1 MFARI
6 LLGLILGLAGASH
19 AFADLVLYNVP
30 GTNLVFILQGRATVN
45 PGATVT
51 FRHPTFGN
59 LFMNAS
65 DVKIFKVRS
74 VQSQVANN
82 LSTAKSAGDL
92 NLCLDA
98 ARQALKIGKLDL
110 FYQACKAAW
119 EINPNDDRVK
129 KLVELK
135 QAIDKP
141 VAIDPAQEKIMRDFT
156 RNRADMKF
164 VRSKHFLLLHDTSE
178 KKDSRTGKT
187 RAEERLALLETVY
200 ESFLMKFCLEGVE
213 LDVPDKLLMVVL
225 FAEHE
230 EYLKFVTLLGPELA
244 SAAGFYHRIDN
255 VAVFYDQG
263 TDQSFEVLNVLN
275 SRIQSQRDEIV
286 RRKIG
291 GLADVIRF
299 ADTLSLLIEVKRANL
314 DIEVVSHEATHQ
326 LAANTGLMPGNRP
339 IPVWAAEG
347 LATYFEAPKQAAW
360 SGIGAVNAERLG
372 WYRELAPV
380 RQISNI
386 DFIVSDQLF
395 TRSANNFTTLHAY
408 GQSWA
413 LTHFLMEKHFAKLVA
428 YYRELGQLP
437 EATHTSPAELQRVF
451 DKIFGKDK
459 QVLDGEWRAYM
470 RSLKTDLEKV
480 LEDAE

>member
-1 MFARI
+1 M
-6 LLGLILGLAGASH
+6 
-19 AFADLVLYNVP
+19 
-30 GTNLVFILQGRATVN
+30 VFILQGRATVN

-74 VQSQVANN
+74 VQSQVANH

-92 NLCLDA
+92 NQCLDA

-119 EINPNDDRVK
+119 EIDPNDDRVK

-135 QAIDKP
+135 LEIDKP
-141 VAIDPAQEKIMRDFT
+141 VPIDPAQEKIMRDFT
-156 RNRADMKF
+156 KNRADMKF
-164 VRSKHFLLLHDTSE
+164 MRSKHFLLLHDTSN
-178 KKDSRTGKT
+178 KKDNRTGRT

-225 FAEHE
+225 FAEHS
-230 EYLKFVTLLGPELA
+230 EYLQFVNLLGPDLA
-244 SAAGFYHRIDN
+244 SAAGFFHRVDN

-275 SRIQSQRDEIV
+275 QRIQSERDEIV
-286 RRKIG
+286 RRKIS

-299 ADTLSLLIEVKRANL
+299 ADTLSLLIEVKRENL

-326 LAANTGLMPGNRP
+326 LAANTGLMPADSP
-339 IPVWAAEG
+339 IPIWAAEG

-372 WYRELAPV
+372 WYRELAPL

-386 DFIVSDQLF
+386 DFIASDQIF

-413 LTHFLMEKHFAKLVA
+413 LTHFLMEKHFVKLVT
-428 YYRELGQLP
+428 YYRELGKLP
-437 EATHTSPAELQRVF
+437 KAGHAEPEELQKVF
-451 DKIFGKDK
+451 DRVFGKDK
-459 QVLDGEWRAYM
+459 QALDGQWRAYM
-470 RSLKTDLEKV
+470 RSLKTDLEKT
-480 LEDAE
+480 LEDAR

>member
-1 MFARI
+1 MIARI
-6 LLGLILGLAGASH
+6 LLGLILGIACASQV
-19 AFADLVLYNVP
+19 FADLVLYNVP
-30 GTNLVFILQGRATVN
+30 GTNLVFLLQGRASVN

-74 VQSQVANN
+74 VQSQVANE

-98 ARQALKIGKLDL
+98 ARHALKIGKLDL

-119 EINPNDDRVK
+119 EINPNDERVR
-129 KLVELK
+129 KLVARK

-141 VAIDPAQEKIMRDFT
+141 VPVDPAQEVIMRDFT
-156 RNRADMKF
+156 KNRAGMKF
-164 VRSKHFLLLHDTSE
+164 LRSKHFLLLHDTSD
-178 KKDSRTGKT
+178 KKDRRTGKT
-187 RAEERLALLETVY
+187 RAEERLELLETVY

-213 LDVPDKLLMVVL
+213 LEVPEKLLMVVL
-225 FAEHE
+225 FAEHQ
-230 EYLKFVTLLGPELA
+230 EYLQFVNLLGPELA

-275 SRIQSQRDEIV
+275 QRIQSQRDEIV

-299 ADTLSLLIEVKRANL
+299 ADTLSLLIEVKRENL

-326 LAANTGLMPGNRP
+326 LAANTGLMPADSP

-360 SGIGAVNAERLG
+360 SGIGSVNAERLG
-372 WYRELAPV
+372 WYRELAPLTK
-380 RQISNI
+380 ISNI

-413 LTHFLMEKHFAKLVA
+413 LTHFLMEKHFVKLVA
-428 YYRELGQLP
+428 YYRELGKLP
-437 EATHTSPAELQRVF
+437 KASHAKPEELQKVF
-451 DKIFGKDK
+451 DKVFGKDK
-459 QVLDGEWRAYM
+459 QALDRQWRAYM
-470 RSLKTDLEKV
+470 RSLRTDLEKI
-480 LEDAE
+480 LEDAK

>member
-98 ARQALKIGKLDL
+98 ARQALKIGKLEL
-110 FYQACKAAW
+110 FYQACKSAW

>member
-6 LLGLILGLAGASH
+6 LLGLLLGLVTASH

-156 RNRADMKF
+156 KNRADMKF

-178 KKDSRTGKT
+178 KKDSRSGKT

-413 LTHFLMEKHFAKLVA
+413 LTHFLMERHFTKLVA
-428 YYRELGQLP
+428 YYRELGKLP
-437 EATHTSPAELQRVF
+437 EATHTSPAELQSVF
-451 DKIFGKDK
+451 DKVFGKDK
-459 QVLDGEWRAYM
+459 QALDGEWRAYM
-470 RSLKTDLEKV
+470 RSLKTDLEKA

>member
-1 MFARI
+1 MIVRI
-6 LLGLILGLAGASH
+6 LLGILLGLASATH
-19 AFADLVLYNVP
+19 TFADLVLYNVP

-59 LFMNAS
+59 LFMNAA

-74 VQSQVANN
+74 VQSQVTNN
-82 LSTAKSAGDL
+82 LNTAKSSGDL
-92 NLCLDA
+92 KLCLDA
-98 ARQALKIGKLDL
+98 AREALKIGKLDL

-119 EINPNDDRVK
+119 EIDPNDDRVK

-156 RNRADMKF
+156 KNRADMKF
-164 VRSKHFLLLHDTSE
+164 VRSKHFLLLHDTSDQ
-178 KKDSRTGKT
+178 KDERTNKT
-187 RAEERLALLETVY
+187 RAQERLELLETVY

-230 EYLKFVTLLGPELA
+230 DYLQFVTLLGPDLA
-244 SAAGFYHRIDN
+244 SASGFYHRIDN

-263 TDQSFEVLNVLN
+263 TDQSFELLNVLN
-275 SRIQSQRDEIV
+275 KKLQSDRDEIR
-286 RRKIG
+286 RRKLS
-291 GLADVIRF
+291 GLADVVRF

-326 LAANTGLMPGNRP
+326 LAANTGLMPEDSP

-372 WYRELAPV
+372 WYRELAPLTK
-380 RQISNI
+380 ISNI

-413 LTHFLMEKHFAKLVA
+413 LTHFLMERHFDKLVA
-428 YYRELGQLP
+428 YYRELGKLP
-437 EATHTSPAELQRVF
+437 KALHTTPDELQRVF
-451 DKIFGKDK
+451 DKVFGKDK
-459 QVLDGEWRAYM
+459 TALDLEWRSYM
-470 RSLKTDLEKV
+470 RSLKTDLEKT
-480 LEDAE
+480 LADAK

>member
-1 MFARI
+1 MIIRF
-6 LLGLILGLAGASH
+6 LLGLMLGLACVSEI
-19 AFADLVLYNVP
+19 FADLVLYNVP

-59 LFMNAS
+59 LFMSAS

-74 VQSQVANN
+74 VQSKVAND
-82 LSTAKSAGDL
+82 LSSAKSAGDL
-92 NLCLDA
+92 RLCLDA
-98 ARQALKIGKLDL
+98 ARQALRIGKLDL

-119 EINPNDDRVK
+119 QIDPKDDRVK

-141 VAIDPAQEKIMRDFT
+141 VEIDPAQEKIMRDFT
-156 RNRADMKF
+156 KNRADMKF
-164 VRSKHFLLLHDTSE
+164 LRSKHFLLLHDTSD
-178 KKDSRTGKT
+178 KKDRRTGKT

-213 LDVPDKLLMVVL
+213 LEVPEKLLMVVL
-225 FAEHE
+225 FAEHN
-230 EYLKFVTLLGPELA
+230 EYLQFVNLLGPELV
-244 SAAGFYHRIDN
+244 SAAGFFHRVDN

-263 TDQSFEVLNVLN
+263 TDQSFEVLNLLN
-275 SRIQSQRDEIV
+275 KSIQSQRDEIV

-299 ADTLSLLIEVKRANL
+299 ADTLSLLIEVKRENL

-326 LAANTGLMPGNRP
+326 LAANTGLMPADS
-339 IPVWAAEG
+339 PVPTWAAEG

-360 SGIGAVNAERLG
+360 SGIGSVNAERLG
-372 WYRELAPV
+372 WYRELAPLTK
-380 RQISNI
+380 ISNI
-386 DFIVSDQLF
+386 DFIVSDQIF

-413 LTHFLMEKHFAKLVA
+413 LTHFLMEKHFVKLVE
-428 YYRELGQLP
+428 YYRELGKLP
-437 EATHTSPAELQRVF
+437 KTRHTNPEELQKVF
-451 DKIFGKDK
+451 DQVFGENK
-459 QVLDGEWRAYM
+459 QALDGQWRAYM
-470 RSLKTDLEKV
+470 RSLKTDLERI
-480 LEDAE
+480 LEDAD